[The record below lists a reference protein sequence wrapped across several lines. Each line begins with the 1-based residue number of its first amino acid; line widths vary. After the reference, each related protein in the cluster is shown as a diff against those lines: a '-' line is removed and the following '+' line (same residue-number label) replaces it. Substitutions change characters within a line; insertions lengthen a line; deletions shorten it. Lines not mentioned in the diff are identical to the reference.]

1 MMAERTI
8 FIARHGSRE
17 DFEDPQWAGR
27 AENPYDPDVSAT
39 GIKEAQ
45 QLARR
50 MAREQIA
57 YLYSSTY
64 LRAVRTAHLC
74 AEALGLSIRIEAG
87 FGEWRNAEWF
97 ARPPRTRSLRELKEQ
112 FPMVD
117 ESYRSLV
124 EPGFPESKSE
134 SILRFGRTID
144 ETLRRTAGALLIVG
158 HGATVE
164 GIGMSLLPGSFHPS
178 ADPASLCRL
187 DLEEGSW
194 HLRFLNDTSH
204 LDASIVSR

>member
-1 MMAERTI
+1 
-8 FIARHGSRE
+8 
-17 DFEDPQWAGR
+17 
-27 AENPYDPDVSAT
+27 
-39 GIKEAQ
+39 
-45 QLARR
+45 
-50 MAREQIA
+50 
-57 YLYSSTY
+57 
-64 LRAVRTAHLC
+64 
-74 AEALGLSIRIEAG
+74 
-87 FGEWRNAEWF
+87 
-97 ARPPRTRSLRELKEQ
+97 
-112 FPMVD
+112 VD
-117 ESYRSLV
+117 DGYQSLV

-134 SILRFGRTID
+134 SIRRFGRTID

>member
-1 MMAERTI
+1 MMAERTL

-17 DFEDPQWAGR
+17 DFKDPQWVQR
-27 AENPYDPDVSAT
+27 AEYPHDPDLTAT
-39 GIKEAQ
+39 GIREAQ

-50 MAREQIA
+50 VAREQIA
-57 YLYSSTY
+57 DLYSSPY
-64 LRAVRTAHLC
+64 LRAVHTAHWC

-87 FGEWRNAEWF
+87 FGEWRNADWF
-97 ARPPRTRSLRELKEQ
+97 PHPPRTRSLRELKER
-112 FPMVD
+112 FPAVD
-117 ESYRSLV
+117 DRYQSLV

-134 SILRFGRTID
+134 SIRRFGRTID
-144 ETLRRTAGALLIVG
+144 ATLRRTAGTLLIVG

-164 GIGMSLLPGSFHPS
+164 GIGMSLLLGNFHPS

-187 DLEEGSW
+187 DLQENSW

-204 LDASIVSR
+204 LTTPST